1 MTNPQKSW
9 ILFSE
14 DKLGLEWLPDTT
26 ITDSEW
32 TQARDIAAF
41 LVDSDTLLDRALSQE
56 LKFTSEVIQSELLLA
71 AMFGPGYK
79 VATSGVQVTGLIATT
94 PFDAAIKGFILLF
107 SSKTEELKIPFA

>member
-26 ITDSEW
+26 ITNSEW
-32 TQARDIAAF
+32 TQARDIAAW

-79 VATSGVQVTGLIATT
+79 VATSGA
-94 PFDAAIKGFILLF
+94 
-107 SSKTEELKIPFA
+107 